1 MDASSRAKPR
11 ILIVDDVPV
20 NCRLLLE
27 SLKGDYKIDIATSG
41 EQALL
46 MVTKN
51 PPDLILLDIMMPRMD
66 GYEVCERLKQDSTSQ
81 DIPIIFLTAKNSKE
95 DEARGFEWGVVDYI
109 SKPFHIPVVKARIRT
124 HLQLKRRCDLLNRLA
139 SVDALTGI
147 PNRRH
152 FTDAFEVEWRRA
164 IRGGS
169 SISVMLI
176 DVDYF
181 KQYNDTYGHSAGDE
195 CLKRIARSLQAS
207 LNRPG
212 DSAARIG
219 GEEFAVLLPETDAL
233 GAAMLAERIR
243 SGVEELGIPHEGSA
257 QFDVVTVSAGVATV
271 TPSDH
276 MERNTLLN
284 AADEMLYQAKE
295 KGRNQVIGREL

>member
-1 MDASSRAKPR
+1 MDVSSKAKPR
-11 ILIVDDVPV
+11 LLIVDDVPV

-41 EQALL
+41 EQALM
-46 MVTKN
+46 MVVEN

-81 DIPIIFLTAKNSKE
+81 NIPVIFLTARNSKE
-95 DEARGFEWGVVDYI
+95 DEAKGFEWGVVDYI
-109 SKPFHIPVVKARIRT
+109 SKPFHIPVVKARIKT
-124 HLQLKRRCDLLNRLA
+124 HLEQKKRCDLLNRLA
-139 SVDALTGI
+139 SIDPLTGI

-152 FTDAFEVEWRRA
+152 FTDVFEVEWRRA

-169 SISVMLI
+169 SMSVMLI

-195 CLKRIARSLQAS
+195 CLKQIARSLQSS

-212 DSAARIG
+212 DCAARIG
-219 GEEFAVLLPETDAL
+219 GEEFAILLPETDAL
-233 GAAMLAERIR
+233 GAALLAERVR
-243 SGVEELGIPHEGSA
+243 AGVESLEIPHRGSA
-257 QFDVVTVSAGVATV
+257 QFDFVTVSAGVATT
-271 TPSDH
+271 TPKDN
-276 MERNTLLN
+276 MERSTLLN

-295 KGRNQVIGREL
+295 RGRNRVLGREL

>member
-1 MDASSRAKPR
+1 MDASNRAKPR
-11 ILIVDDVPV
+11 LLIVDDVPV

-41 EQALL
+41 EQALI
-46 MVTKN
+46 MVADT

-66 GYEVCERLKQDSTSQ
+66 GYEVCERLKQDSSSQ
-81 DIPIIFLTAKNSKE
+81 NIPVIFLTAKNSKD

-124 HLQLKRRCDLLNRLA
+124 HLELKKRCDLLTRLA
-139 SVDALTGI
+139 SIDPLTGI

-152 FTDAFEVEWRRA
+152 FTDVFEVEWRRA

-169 SISVMLI
+169 SMSVMLI

-181 KQYNDTYGHSAGDE
+181 KQYNDTYGHSAGDD
-195 CLKRIARSLQAS
+195 CLKRIAGSLQGS
-207 LNRPG
+207 LHRPG
-212 DSAARIG
+212 DCVARIG
-219 GEEFAVLLPETDAL
+219 GEEFAILLPETDAL
-233 GAAMLAERIR
+233 GAALMAERVR
-243 SGVEELGIPHEGSA
+243 EGVEALQIPHSGSVG
-257 QFDVVTVSAGVATV
+257 FDHVTVSAGVATT
-271 TPSDH
+271 TPNDA
-276 MERNTLLN
+276 MERSTLLN

-295 KGRNQVIGREL
+295 RGRNRILGREL